1 MRVSE
6 AYPSAYLKAADL
18 QGRTV
23 NVKIDRYTIEEIGD
37 DRKPVLYFVGKE
49 KGLVLNKTN
58 ANEIAFVYG
67 DDMDQWLGQGIELFS
82 MQVSFQGKMM
92 PGLRVR
98 VPRPQPQKPIHTAP
112 PQTHGNGGHAMAADL
127 DEEIPFIS
135 AEPNRLNRK
144 PLLA

>member
-6 AYPSAYLKAADL
+6 AFPSIWLKAADL

-23 NVKIDRYTIEEIGD
+23 MAKIERYDIEEIGD
-37 DRKPVLYFVGKE
+37 DRKPVLYFAGKQ

-67 DDMDQWLGQGIELFS
+67 DDMDAWVGQTIELFA
-82 MQVSFQGKMM
+82 MQVSYQGKMM

-98 VPRPQPQKPIHTAP
+98 VPRPATTVPAPQHP
-112 PQTHGNGGHAMAADL
+112 PRSANPSDDMDQD
-127 DEEIPFIS
+127 IPW
-135 AEPNRLNRK
+135 
-144 PLLA
+144 